1 LWVYFIPI
9 ECKAGKIAMRRSL
22 IDITCFSEKRKGLLL
37 LLMEGNKDIDE
48 IKEILDETSPSIL
61 PQIKIL
67 KENGLIVQEN
77 GTYSLTSIGML
88 LVHMLQE
95 VFQTFDVLEAHFDY
109 LNEHDLTP
117 IPKELLHHIGELNNS
132 EYIVP
137 PLTDAFDPFTKIKP
151 LTKASIWIKA
161 FIAVYHPEYPPF
173 TSEMVSKGTN
183 ISLIMTE
190 PIFEKMENDYPEATQ
205 ILKNSKNSRILI
217 YKGEVMPSL
226 LIASDQYFLLSLM
239 LKTCRYDNSY
249 LMGTEKE
256 AIEWATKLYEWYEK
270 NSELVPKKD

>member
-1 LWVYFIPI
+1 
-9 ECKAGKIAMRRSL
+9 MRRSL
-22 IDITCFSEKRKGLLL
+22 IDITCFSEKRKRLLL
-37 LLMEGNKDIDE
+37 LLMEGKKDIDE

-77 GTYSLTSIGML
+77 GTYSLTRIGML

-95 VFQTFDVLEAHFDY
+95 VFKTFDVLEDHFDY
-109 LNEHDLTP
+109 LNEHDLNP

-137 PLTDAFDPFTKIKP
+137 SLTDAFDPFSKIKP
-151 LTKASIWIKA
+151 LTKVSTWLKA

-173 TSEMVSKGTN
+173 ASEMVSKGAN

-190 PIFEKMENDYPEATQ
+190 PIFEKMKHDHPEATQ
-205 ILKNSKNSRILI
+205 ILKNSENSRILI

-226 LIASDQYFLLSLM
+226 IISSDKYFLLSLM

-249 LMGTEKE
+249 LMGTKKE

-270 NSELVPKKD
+270 KSELVPKKD

>member
-1 LWVYFIPI
+1 
-9 ECKAGKIAMRRSL
+9 MRRSL
-22 IDITCFSEKRKGLLL
+22 IDITCFSEKRKRLLL
-37 LLMEGNKDIDE
+37 LLMEGKKDIDE
-48 IKEILDETSPSIL
+48 IKEVLDETSPSIL

-77 GTYSLTSIGML
+77 GTYSLTRIGML

-95 VFQTFDVLEAHFDY
+95 VFQTFDVLEDHFDY
-109 LNEHDLTP
+109 FNEHDLTP
-117 IPKELLHHIGELNNS
+117 IPKELLNNIGELNNS

-137 PLTDAFDPFTKIKP
+137 SLTDAFDPFTKIKP

-161 FIAVYHPEYPPF
+161 FIAVYHPEYPPLA
-173 TSEMVSKGTN
+173 SEMVSKGAN
-183 ISLIMTE
+183 LSLIMTE
-190 PIFEKMENDYPEATQ
+190 PMFEKMKNDYPEATR
-205 ILKNSKNSRILI
+205 ILKNSDNSRILI

-226 LIASDQYFLLSLM
+226 IIASDQYFLLSLM

-249 LMGTEKE
+249 LMGTKKE

-270 NSELVPKKD
+270 KSELVPKKD